1 MRKGLCVLSTLLIT
15 LLISFTT
22 LHSQQ
27 AVKYSRVKVF
37 ANAAQFK
44 LLQQK
49 GVALDEI
56 AERNSNFFT
65 GDFSAAEISIIKET
79 KLRTEIIIDDL
90 AADFIKRNAAA
101 KPQDLAEA
109 RTGGTPTGF
118 NYGTMGGYLT
128 FNEIVAELDQ
138 MKSLYPNLIT
148 TKTSVG
154 TTAEGRSIWMVKIS
168 DNPDTDEPLEEG
180 IFYTG
185 LHHAREPMSM
195 MNLIYYMWYIL
206 GAYNTNPEMACL
218 INNRELYFIPCA
230 NPDGYVYNQTT
241 NPSGGGFWRKNRR
254 NNGDGTFGVDLNR
267 NYEYQWGYD
276 NNGSSNL
283 TNSEVYRGPSAGSEP
298 EVVAIRN
305 FVNATQLSF
314 VLNNHSYANKLLKP
328 FDYNNSNTP
337 IETHYNK
344 VAELLTHENSY
355 VYGKSFDLLGY
366 YANGTTIDWLYGVK
380 NIISFTPEISSD
392 SDGFWPTQD
401 KIIPTSESNLDM
413 HISAAWAAGRYIR
426 PLIANNL
433 YVSGF
438 SYNLPVMVTNF
449 GNTIGVLESVQLS
462 FSDPRIQ
469 SYDNSVILATGLL
482 PDATITVNKNIT
494 FNTNATA
501 GPVTGNFIIT
511 NSEGCTY
518 SLPFTFQYSPDGCFP
533 ISSSWTATD
542 IGSPG
547 LAGSSCFQNGTYT
560 VKGSGTGLQTSSDK
574 YHYMRLTNTASVYE
588 IKAQVMSVQ
597 NTGANSRAG
606 ITISESL
613 AAGSRRV
620 SLLIN
625 PSNNS
630 IQFQARTSTN
640 GAVSVKNVTS
650 QGGVPKWLR
659 IVKSSGNNWNAYY
672 STNGTSWTYI
682 NKYKV
687 TLPTNLYA
695 GLAVTSGSA
704 STLHTATF
712 NGLTVYYT
720 GGTVTRSAGNIA
732 LENEEAA
739 TTYKF
744 SVYPNPSNGVLEVR
758 LPVTKEKQTISI
770 FDISGKML
778 LQENITGNY
787 KRFDLSHLSN
797 GLYFIRY
804 KDGIKEEHSKF
815 IIRK

>member
-1 MRKGLCVLSTLLIT
+1 MRKRMCSACLSFLILIFSSTLLNA
-15 LLISFTT
+15 
-22 LHSQQ
+22 QQ
-27 AVKYSRVKVF
+27 AEKYSRVKVF
-37 ANAAQFK
+37 TNPAQFK
-44 LLQQK
+44 ILQQK
-49 GVALDEI
+49 GIALDEI
-56 AERNSNFFT
+56 AERTNNYIV
-65 GDFSAAEISIIKET
+65 GDFSATEISIIKET
-79 KLRTEIIIDDL
+79 KMRIQIITDDL
-90 AADFIKRNAAA
+90 AADFVKRNAAV
-101 KPQDLAEA
+101 KPQDLADA

-128 FNEIVAELDQ
+128 FNEIVAELDE

-148 TKTSVG
+148 TKASIG

-168 DNPDTDEPLEEG
+168 DNPDTDETLEEG
-180 IFYTG
+180 VLYTG

-254 NNGDGTFGVDLNR
+254 NNGDGTYGVDLNR

-276 NNGSSNL
+276 NTGSSPT
-283 TNSEVYRGPSAGSEP
+283 TNSETYRGPSAGSEP

-314 VLNNHSYANKLLKP
+314 ALNNHSYANKLLKP

-344 VAELLTHENSY
+344 VAELLTYENSY
-355 VYGKSFDLLGY
+355 LYGKSFDLLGY
-366 YANGTTIDWLYGVK
+366 YANGTTIDWLYGAK
-380 NIISFTPEISSD
+380 NIISFTPEIGSEI
-392 SDGFWPTQD
+392 DGFWPTQD
-401 KIIPTSESNLDM
+401 KIIPSSEGNLDL
-413 HISAAWAAGRYIR
+413 HISAAWASGRYIR
-426 PLIANNL
+426 PSIANNT

-438 SYNLPVMVTNF
+438 SYNLPVLVTNYS
-449 GNTIGVLESVQLS
+449 NTIGTTETVQLS
-462 FSDPRIQ
+462 FSDSRIQ
-469 SYDNSVILATGLL
+469 SYDNSVISANGLGA
-482 PDATITVNKNIT
+482 DATITVNKNVT
-494 FNTNATA
+494 FNSNATA
-501 GPVTGNFIIT
+501 GPVTGNFVIT

-547 LAGSSCFQNGTYT
+547 LTGSSCFQTGTYT
-560 VKGSGTGLQTSSDK
+560 VKGSGTGLQTTSDK
-574 YHYMRLTNTASVYE
+574 YHYMRLATTRSVYE
-588 IKAQVMSVQ
+588 IRAQVLSVQ
-597 NTGANSRAG
+597 NTGTNARAG
-606 ITISESL
+606 ITISESF

-620 SLLIN
+620 TLLIN
-625 PSNNS
+625 PANNS
-630 IQFQARTSTN
+630 IQFQARSSTN
-640 GAVSVKNVTS
+640 GSVSTTNVNN
-650 QGGVPKWLR
+650 QGTVPKWLR
-659 IVKSSGNNWNAYY
+659 IVKSSGNNWQAYY

-695 GLAVTSGSA
+695 GLAVTSGS
-704 STLHTATF
+704 SSSLHTATF
-712 NGLTVYYT
+712 NNLTVFYT
-720 GGTVTRSAGNIA
+720 GGTVTRSAGNTLLDA
-732 LENEEAA
+732 EAD
-739 TTYKF
+739 TKPEKF
-744 SVYPNPSNGVLEVR
+744 SFFPNPSNGVLEVR
-758 LPVTKEKQTISI
+758 MPVSNNKQTVTV
-770 FDISGKML
+770 FDINGRMIL
-778 LQENITGNY
+778 TENMTSNY
-787 KRFDLSHLSN
+787 KRFDVSNLSN

-804 KDGIKEEHSKF
+804 KDGIKEEYGKF